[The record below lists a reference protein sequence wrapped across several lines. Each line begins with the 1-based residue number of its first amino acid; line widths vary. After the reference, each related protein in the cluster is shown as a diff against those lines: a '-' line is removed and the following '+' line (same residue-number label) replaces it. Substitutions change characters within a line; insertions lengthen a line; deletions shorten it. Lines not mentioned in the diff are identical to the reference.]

1 VKKQGILMAQIAIVG
16 AGLIGRSWA
25 IVFARGGH
33 HVRLYDSSAEQ
44 AQNALVAIE
53 LSVSDMKRAGLV
65 EEPGNIR
72 SRISATSLI
81 RDALE
86 GAEYVQECVPETVEL
101 KREVFAELDQLS
113 APSAI
118 LASSTSAILPS
129 LIFEKLPGRAR
140 CLVAHPMNPPHLAPV
155 VELCGGPWA
164 SAETIQKASQ
174 LMESCGQSPIKVKQ
188 EIDGFILNR
197 LQHAL
202 LNECFRLIGGGFATP
217 DDIDTVVKDG
227 LGLRWSFMGPV
238 ETIDLNAPDGVA
250 DYMSR
255 YSSIFRRLEKNLR
268 EQPDWPEEAVELMNQ
283 SRRAKVP
290 REKLKAEQEWRDR
303 RLMALLRHKRE
314 AAKETGH

>member
-1 VKKQGILMAQIAIVG
+1 VAHIAIIG

-33 HVRLYDSSAEQ
+33 HVRLYDSSAIQ
-44 AQNALVAIE
+44 TQNALAAIE
-53 LSVSDMKRAGLV
+53 LSVSDMQRAGLV
-65 EEPGNIR
+65 EDAGGIR
-72 SRISATSLI
+72 PLIGATNSI
-81 RDALE
+81 GDALQ
-86 GAEYVQECVPETVEL
+86 GAEYVQECVPESVEL
-101 KREVFAELDQLS
+101 KRRVFTELDRLS
-113 APSAI
+113 GSTAI

-129 LIFEKLPGRAR
+129 LIFEKLAGRAR

-164 SAETIQKASQ
+164 SAETVEKARR
-174 LMESCGQSPIKVKQ
+174 LMQSCGQSPIEVKR

-217 DDIDTVVKDG
+217 DDVDTVVKDG

-238 ETIDLNAPDGVA
+238 ETIDLNAPEGVA
-250 DYMSR
+250 DYMAR
-255 YSSIFRRLEKNLR
+255 YAQIFRRLEKNAR
-268 EQPDWPEEAVELMNQ
+268 EQPDWPDDAVKAMDD
-283 SRRAKVP
+283 SRRAKAP
-290 REKLKAEQEWRDR
+290 RDKLKAEQEWRDR

-314 AAKETGH
+314 MAKETGR

>member
-1 VKKQGILMAQIAIVG
+1 LTRVAIIG

-33 HVRLYDSSAEQ
+33 TVRLFDSATGQ
-44 AQNALVAIE
+44 TQRAIAAIE
-53 LSVSDMKRAGLV
+53 LSLSDMKRAGLI
-65 EEPGNIR
+65 ENQEGIH
-72 SRISATSLI
+72 SRISMANSLPE
-81 RDALE
+81 AVKE
-86 GAEYVQECVPETVEL
+86 SEYVQESVPELVER
-101 KREVFAELDQLS
+101 KREVFAELDQLAAS
-113 APSAI
+113 STI

-129 LIFEKLPGRAR
+129 LIFEELPGRAR

-155 VELCGGPWA
+155 VELCGGPWT
-164 SAETIQKASQ
+164 SAETIKRARL
-174 LMESCGQSPIKVKQ
+174 LMESCGQAPIEVKQ

-202 LNECFRLIGGGFATP
+202 LNECFRLIGGGFAAP

-250 DYMSR
+250 DYMAR
-255 YSSIFRRLEKNLR
+255 YSGILRRLEKNMR
-268 EQPDWPEEAVELMNQ
+268 EQPDWPEEAVKLMEQ
-283 SRRAKVP
+283 GRRAKVP
-290 REKLKAEQEWRDR
+290 RDKLKAAQEWRDR

-314 AAKETGH
+314 AAKKTGH